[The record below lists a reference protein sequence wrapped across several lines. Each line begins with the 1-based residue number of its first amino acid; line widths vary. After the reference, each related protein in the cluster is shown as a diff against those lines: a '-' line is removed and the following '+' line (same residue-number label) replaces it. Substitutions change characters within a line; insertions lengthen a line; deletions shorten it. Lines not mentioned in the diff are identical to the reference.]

1 MSEEGKEITVLLR
14 QAQNGEQQAEAALIE
29 AVYDELRVIAGRY
42 MRRERQGH
50 TLQTTALVNEAYLK
64 LVRQDDVTWQGRSHF
79 FATAATLM
87 RRILVDHARKH
98 LAGKR
103 GDGLQMLPI
112 DEALVFAPERAGP
125 LVQLDE
131 ALQRLSAQDGRVG
144 RVIELRF
151 FGGLSLEETAEA
163 MQISVRTVQRE
174 WEFGR
179 SWLRKDLGMA
189 TGDGAVPA

>member
-1 MSEEGKEITVLLR
+1 MSPSNEEITLLLR
-14 QAQNGEQQAEAALIE
+14 RAHQGEAQAEAALIE
-29 AVYDELRVIAGRY
+29 AVYDELRMIAARH

-64 LVRQDDVTWQGRSHF
+64 LVKQEDVSWQGRSHF

-103 GDGLQMLPI
+103 GAGFDVLPLH
-112 DEALVFAPERAGP
+112 EELVFSPERSGP
-125 LVQLDE
+125 LVDLDE
-131 ALQRLSAQDGRVG
+131 ALHRLAEQDPRAGRV
-144 RVIELRF
+144 VELRF
-151 FGGLSLEETAEA
+151 FGGLSMQETAEV
-163 MQISVRTVQRE
+163 MQVSERTVQRE

-179 SWLRKDLGMA
+179 SWLRKQLEHGS
-189 TGDGAVPA
+189 PP